1 MEDNVYI
8 PRDVRFSE
16 NILWSLDLWGTIWF
30 AVIALISLSI
40 LRYLWAW
47 FGVYG
52 FGVIA
57 FIDAFTYMYHSE
69 YPGRNPLRT
78 RDVLRPI
85 FTFFINQRLNYQLV
99 NVVAKMSDNEYMSLS
114 VEKIKP
120 IFTPEDAET
129 EFILCFCVFWREYG
143 LNFFYRQ

>member
-16 NILWSLDLWGTIWF
+16 NILWSLDLWGTVWF

-85 FTFFINQRLNYQLV
+85 ITFFINQRLNYQLV

-129 EFILCFCVFWREYG
+129 EFIL
-143 LNFFYRQ
+143 

>member
-16 NILWSLDLWGTIWF
+16 KVSGTLDLRGSIWL
-30 AVIALISLSI
+30 AITRVVLLISIRNVWALIGITGTLLSYAI
-40 LRYLWAW
+40 II
-47 FGVYG
+47 G
-52 FGVIA
+52 
-57 FIDAFTYMYHSE
+57 FTYMYHSE

-85 FTFFINQRLNYQLV
+85 LTFFINQRLNYQLV

-114 VEKIKP
+114 IEKIKP

-129 EFILCFCVFWREYG
+129 EFIL
-143 LNFFYRQ
+143 

>member
-16 NILWSLDLWGTIWF
+16 NILWSLDLWGTVWF

-69 YPGRNPLRT
+69 YPGATHCAQGMCYARYLHSLLT
-78 RDVLRPI
+78 
-85 FTFFINQRLNYQLV
+85 
-99 NVVAKMSDNEYMSLS
+99 SD
-114 VEKIKP
+114 
-120 IFTPEDAET
+120 
-129 EFILCFCVFWREYG
+129 
-143 LNFFYRQ
+143 